1 MKSKVELKLVMK
13 LSIKDAL
20 NFLKGK
26 GYNILT
32 EEDMS
37 NIERILNSLKA

>member
-13 LSIKDAL
+13 LGIKDAL
-20 NFLKGK
+20 KFLRGK
-26 GYNILT
+26 GDNILT
-32 EEDMS
+32 EEDNS